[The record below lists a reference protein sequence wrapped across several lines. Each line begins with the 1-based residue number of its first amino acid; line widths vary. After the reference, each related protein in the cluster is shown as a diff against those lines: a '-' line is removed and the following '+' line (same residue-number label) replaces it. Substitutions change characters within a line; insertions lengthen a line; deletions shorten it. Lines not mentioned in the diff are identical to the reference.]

1 MSFRGLLSCL
11 LLLGGLGACAADVS
25 SDLPA
30 GANGDVDTEFTQA
43 DQQAWDSQKNNPT
56 HATHAYL
63 TEYAIAEVGRSYPEV
78 LAYKADLVR
87 GANTEVHELP
97 TGDADLEMLRLDVEG
112 TNAACNHPER
122 LWARADG
129 DYRAGL
135 KPRAFFL
142 LGLLLH
148 YVEDL
153 GVPAHA
159 LGIEHQGTW
168 ALMDNFELMAT
179 MKWSPDYGTV
189 NRWNPYLATPDAY
202 ASFSADWAR
211 TDFATA
217 FPGQAYTRS
226 TFPRTWLFASK
237 KHTSFVKQRQGRT
250 ALAARW
256 ALDSAMVA
264 WARP

>member
-1 MSFRGLLSCL
+1 M
-11 LLLGGLGACAADVS
+11 
-25 SDLPA
+25 
-30 GANGDVDTEFTQA
+30 DTEFTQA
-43 DQQAWDSQKNNPT
+43 DQQAWDSQHHNPT

-63 TEYAIAEVGRSYPEV
+63 TEYAIAQVGRSYPEV
-78 LAYKADLVR
+78 LAYQAELVR

-97 TGDADLEMLRLDVEG
+97 TGDDDLEMLRKDVEG
-112 TNAACNHPER
+112 TNGACKHPER

-159 LGIEHQGTW
+159 LGVEHQGTW
-168 ALMDNFELMAT
+168 AEMDTFELMAT
-179 MKWSPDYGTV
+179 MKWSPDYASV

-202 ASFSADWAR
+202 VGFSGDWSR

-226 TFPRTWLFASK
+226 FFPRTWLFASK
-237 KHTSFVKQRQGRT
+237 KYTSFVKQRQGRT

-256 ALDSAMVA
+256 ALDSAMYR
-264 WARP
+264 WTRP